1 MVVHRCIEQRHVGTA
16 VWGQVHRGRKE
27 AKNAIEMDS
36 MGDLST
42 ALEALKQAVAS
53 AELDAQI
60 EQAADSQCAG
70 FEKKK

>member
-1 MVVHRCIEQRHVGTA
+1 
-16 VWGQVHRGRKE
+16 
-27 AKNAIEMDS
+27 